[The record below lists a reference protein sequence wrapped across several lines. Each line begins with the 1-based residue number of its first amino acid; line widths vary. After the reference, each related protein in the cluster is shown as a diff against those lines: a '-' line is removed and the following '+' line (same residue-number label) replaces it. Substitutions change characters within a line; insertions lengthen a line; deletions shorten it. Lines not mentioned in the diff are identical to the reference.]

1 MYRNNNQNEWQP
13 MNRYK
18 HIISAGQSL
27 ATIFLL
33 AFVPASAQEW
43 RRAVSLRGEW
53 KFEIGDDPAYSA
65 RDYDDSRWEKI
76 HVPGAWENQGFP
88 GYDGY
93 AWYRKSFQ
101 TPAQAQEY
109 LLYVHF
115 GSIDDVDEAYIN
127 GKLIG
132 YQGWFPPRYETAY
145 NFSRNYL
152 IPKEFL
158 DPSGKN
164 VIAVRVY
171 DDELA
176 GGIMEGDIGIFYS
189 PDQLQLSL
197 RLDGFWKLQIGDDDN
212 YALPDWDDSGW
223 QQVAVPSY
231 WDSYGHKNY
240 DGIGWYRKSF
250 RLPRE
255 LANEKLILILGK
267 IDDVDEVYLNGKL
280 LGKTGRWPDRPNYR
294 GFYDDYYQQ
303 NRAYFIPTER
313 LLTDQENAV
322 AVRVFDA
329 MLHGGIWD
337 GPVGLAT
344 RQQYRRWQTRQS
356 SIKDFFFEIF
366 K

>member
-1 MYRNNNQNEWQP
+1 MNRNQNLI
-13 MNRYK
+13 K
-18 HIISAGQSL
+18 AGNYL
-27 ATIFLL
+27 ALFALL
-33 AFVPASAQEW
+33 AFAPANAQEW
-43 RRAVSLRGEW
+43 RRALSLRGEW
-53 KFEIGDDPAYSA
+53 KFEIGDNPAYSEGE
-65 RDYDDSRWEKI
+65 YDDSRWEQL

-115 GSIDDVDEAYIN
+115 GSIDDVDETYIN

-132 YQGWFPPRYETAY
+132 YQGGFPPRYETAY
-145 NFSRNYL
+145 NLSRNYL

-158 DPSGKN
+158 NPTGKN

-171 DDELA
+171 DDDLA

-189 PDQLQLSL
+189 LEQMQLSL
-197 RLDGFWKLQIGDDDN
+197 RLDGWWKLQIGDDDN
-212 YALPDWDDSGW
+212 FTLPDWDDASW

-240 DGIGWYRKSF
+240 DGIGWYRKNF

-267 IDDVDEVYLNGKL
+267 VDDVDEVYLNGKF

-294 GFYDDYYQQ
+294 GFYENYYQQ
-303 NRAYFIPTER
+303 NRAYFVPAEM
-313 LLTDQENAV
+313 LLSNQENV
-322 AVRVFDA
+322 LAVRVFDA

-344 RQQYRRWQTRQS
+344 RQQYKRWQSRQS
-356 SIKDFFFEIF
+356 SLKDFLFEFF

>member
-1 MYRNNNQNEWQP
+1 MNRNQNLI
-13 MNRYK
+13 K
-18 HIISAGQSL
+18 AGNYL
-27 ATIFLL
+27 ALFALL
-33 AFVPASAQEW
+33 AFAPANAQEW
-43 RRAVSLRGEW
+43 RRVLSLRGEW
-53 KFEIGDDPAYSA
+53 KFEIGDNPAYSEGE
-65 RDYDDSRWEKI
+65 YDDSRWEQI

-115 GSIDDVDEAYIN
+115 GSIDDVDETYIN

-132 YQGWFPPRYETAY
+132 YQGGFPPRYETAY
-145 NFSRNYL
+145 NLSRNYL

-158 DPSGKN
+158 NPTGKN

-171 DDELA
+171 DDDLA

-189 PDQLQLSL
+189 PEQMQLSL
-197 RLDGFWKLQIGDDDN
+197 RLDGWWKLQIGDDDN
-212 YALPDWDDSGW
+212 FTLPDWDDASW

-240 DGIGWYRKSF
+240 DGIGWYRKNF

-267 IDDVDEVYLNGKL
+267 VDDVDEVYLNGKF

-294 GFYDDYYQQ
+294 GFYENYYQQ
-303 NRAYFIPTER
+303 NRAYFVPAEM
-313 LLTDQENAV
+313 LLSNQENV
-322 AVRVFDA
+322 LAVRVFDA

-344 RQQYRRWQTRQS
+344 RQQYKRWQSRQS
-356 SIKDFFFEIF
+356 SLKDFLFEFF

>member
-1 MYRNNNQNEWQP
+1 MNRNQNLI
-13 MNRYK
+13 K
-18 HIISAGQSL
+18 AGNYL
-27 ATIFLL
+27 ALFALL
-33 AFVPASAQEW
+33 AFAPANAQEW
-43 RRAVSLRGEW
+43 RRALSLRGEW
-53 KFEIGDDPAYSA
+53 KFEIGDNPAYSEGE
-65 RDYDDSRWEKI
+65 YDDSRWEQL

-115 GSIDDVDEAYIN
+115 GSIDDVDETYIN

-132 YQGWFPPRYETAY
+132 YQGGFPPRYETAY
-145 NFSRNYL
+145 NLSRNYL

-158 DPSGKN
+158 NPTGKN

-171 DDELA
+171 DDDLA

-189 PDQLQLSL
+189 PEQMQLSL
-197 RLDGFWKLQIGDDDN
+197 RLDGWWKLQIGDDDN
-212 YALPDWDDSGW
+212 FTLPDWDDASW

-240 DGIGWYRKSF
+240 DGIGWYRKNF

-267 IDDVDEVYLNGKL
+267 VDDVDEVYLNGKF

-294 GFYDDYYQQ
+294 GFYENYYQQ
-303 NRAYFIPTER
+303 NRAYFVPAEMLSR
-313 LLTDQENAV
+313 DQENV
-322 AVRVFDA
+322 LAVRVFDA

-344 RQQYRRWQTRQS
+344 RQQYKRWQSRQS
-356 SIKDFFFEIF
+356 SLKDFLFEFF

>member
-1 MYRNNNQNEWQP
+1 MNRNQNLI
-13 MNRYK
+13 K
-18 HIISAGQSL
+18 AGNYL
-27 ATIFLL
+27 ALFALL
-33 AFVPASAQEW
+33 AFAPANAQEW
-43 RRAVSLRGEW
+43 RRALSLRGEW
-53 KFEIGDDPAYSA
+53 KFEIGDNPAYSEGE
-65 RDYDDSRWEKI
+65 YDDSRCEQI
-76 HVPGAWENQGFP
+76 HVPGAWEYEGFP

-109 LLYVHF
+109 LLYAHF
-115 GSIDDVDEAYIN
+115 GSIDDVDETYIN

-132 YQGWFPPRYETAY
+132 YQGGFPPRYETAY
-145 NFSRNYL
+145 NLSRNYL

-158 DPSGKN
+158 NPTGKN

-171 DDELA
+171 DDDLA

-189 PDQLQLSL
+189 PEQMQLSL
-197 RLDGFWKLQIGDDDN
+197 RLDGWWKLQIGDDDN
-212 YALPDWDDSGW
+212 FTLPDWDDASW

-240 DGIGWYRKSF
+240 DGIGWYRKNF

-267 IDDVDEVYLNGKL
+267 VDDVDEVYLNGKF

-294 GFYDDYYQQ
+294 GFYENYYQQ
-303 NRAYFIPTER
+303 NRAYFVPAEM
-313 LLTDQENAV
+313 LLSNQENV
-322 AVRVFDA
+322 LAVRVFDA

-344 RQQYRRWQTRQS
+344 RQQYKRWQSRQS
-356 SIKDFFFEIF
+356 SLKDFLFEFF